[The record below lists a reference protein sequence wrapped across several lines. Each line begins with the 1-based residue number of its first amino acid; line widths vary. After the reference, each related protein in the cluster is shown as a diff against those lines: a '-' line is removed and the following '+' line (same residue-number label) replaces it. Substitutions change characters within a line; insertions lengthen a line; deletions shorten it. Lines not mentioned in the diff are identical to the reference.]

1 MVESKFKIEKEKDYF
16 IIWRKTPG
24 AKESKVKEKW
34 QKWQNIPARMV
45 KNFDKI
51 KIK

>member
-24 AKESKVKEKW
+24 AKEW

-45 KNFDKI
+45 KNFDKV